1 MFRRLTR
8 VLALSTAVCLL
19 QSAAFAQFPSELV
32 SFEDGAV
39 DSPTAKEI
47 FLAPQASGSTAG
59 IVPNVA
65 GEDNNGSFRTV
76 SGFGAS
82 DGSRAYQVFW
92 SWQDAA
98 NPEAWVR
105 LTSFNAS
112 SRPNPSLDTRGVVR
126 FDVQNIGSFVNGAF
140 GLCLGIRE
148 TGVDVGQLENGGTVG
163 AIEWVGVDPTI
174 NAIIEP
180 ETGGDGVASAVAAG
194 DDVQEVGV
202 GLATTPGQVVISPG
216 LNGVIDSV
224 VAGDDIT
231 RFGYFRN
238 ALGTRVPIPAV
249 TIPVAGGYRSFEVD
263 LATGDVT
270 YDGVTT
276 PGAIVAFA
284 NGNGVL
290 DPPNF
295 RGTLE
300 HLALT
305 NVTSDTATGMLFLI
319 DALQFEAT
327 VPDPVDPPT
336 VVAPVFDSDTIVEVQ
351 CDVGA
356 TSSELFLNDVSQGT
370 AVPDG
375 ITGVA
380 QFSSLSLEVGDQL
393 RATQTLGGITSG
405 LSGIVTVVAEGTA
418 LAENFDSYASQAEF
432 NQFWSNSIANPTPSS
447 ARLTLTSGSAASCE
461 NVIQEFNPSGSDA
474 ARLYRSFGSLNGTDA
489 EPLWVTWKF
498 KHDIQSG
505 NARTRLELA
514 RFASGQFSTATGD
527 PGTTG
532 IGMINEFVGDLISN
546 YAVII
551 RFTDFNNP
559 LPGFLSSGA
568 RSYAP
573 STAARSANVWHTMQ
587 IEVRS
592 GVINYYVDG
601 VLANPAGYE
610 TGVPRPNTE
619 PYQFIIVGQGF
630 SNNGPRMFFDDISVT
645 IGDAPLPF
653 GPATD
658 IPSPI
663 ISSELYPGSMEV
675 ALAGV
680 DETSDLVTIYANDRD
695 TIVGTLPGPFPGGTA
710 LVPVDELEE
719 GQVIYATQSTGGPSY
734 ICDAGALLGVTCLG
748 DTDGNGVVN
757 AADRGQISA
766 NIGQTGND
774 QLCLFDLDGNGA
786 INAADRGQ
794 VSANIGLCTSLPNYM
809 NGSGLNAAG
818 DGPDPRFPGTPG
830 EESCFST
837 AVTVSVPVPTVQAL
851 LVPSQLQVDV
861 SGIIANVA
869 SDVTVYANE
878 LTEIG
883 SISNPATTTVSVP
896 VSALVNG
903 DVITATQTIGNE
915 SVQSVGV
922 TVRVPAPTLLTDLN
936 ANEEEVP
943 VSGLHPLAT
952 TVTVYVNGSPTSE
965 PTGGAATVAVAVA
978 TLNEGDSVVATQ
990 TIAGI
995 ESPDSNTKTVQPV
1008 YCLLAFEDDF
1018 DTDTSGSWTI
1028 LQSSADTAATFAWD
1042 YSLLGIPPSPNGDG
1056 STLGLKL
1063 EANMALPGTIESI
1076 TVLPTGESYSGNYLL
1091 TFDMWINVNGP
1102 LPAGGTG
1109 STEFVTAGV
1118 GHDGVTN
1125 NFHTGTTA
1133 TSTGVGGWFAVAG
1146 EGGSTRDFR
1155 AYKNNSEQFAESGQ
1169 FAAGTSSAGGGAHNN
1184 TATYYAATFPG
1195 DAPPAQQQLDFPQQT
1210 GTAAVGTVGFAWRQ
1224 VELRRTGTRVRWSI
1238 DGLRIADLDQNIGT
1252 TVFPL
1257 DGNIAIGYLDPFTS
1271 VSDNAALSFGVIDN
1285 VRVYLEANQ
1294 CDTGACCEGLS
1305 CSDTTEEAC
1314 TGTFL
1319 GLGTECVSTV
1329 CP

>member
-1 MFRRLTR
+1 LG
-8 VLALSTAVCLL
+8 LAVCLL

-32 SFEDGAV
+32 SFEEGAV
-39 DSPTAKEI
+39 DTPTAKEI
-47 FLAPQASGSTAG
+47 FLAPQASGSTSG
-59 IVPNVA
+59 IVPNVS

-112 SRPNPSLDTRGVVR
+112 SRPNPSLDTRGLVR
-126 FDVQNIGSFVNGAF
+126 FDIQNIGSFINGEF

-148 TGVDVGQLENGGTVG
+148 TGIEVAQLDNGGTTG

-180 ETGGDGVASAVAAG
+180 ETGGDAVASAVAAG
-194 DDVQEVGV
+194 DDVQEVAV
-202 GLATTPGQVVISPG
+202 GMPTTPGQVVISPG
-216 LNGVIDSV
+216 GNGVIDSV
-224 VAGDDIT
+224 VAGDDVT
-231 RFGYFRN
+231 RYGYFRN
-238 ALGTRVPIPAV
+238 LAGTRVPVPAV
-249 TIPVAGGYRSFEVD
+249 TIPVAGGYRTFEVD

-300 HLALT
+300 HLAIT
-305 NVTSDTATGMLFLI
+305 NVTTDTATGMLFLI

-336 VVAPVFDSDTIVEVQ
+336 VIAPVFDSDVVVEVQ

-375 ITGVA
+375 ITGIA
-380 QFSSLSLEVGDQL
+380 TFAGLTLEVGDEL
-393 RATQTLGGITSG
+393 RATQTVGGVTSG
-405 LSGIVTVVAEGTA
+405 LSGITSVVAEGTA

-432 NQFWSNSIANPTPSS
+432 NQFWSNSIANPTPAT

-461 NVIQEFNPSGSDA
+461 NVIREFNPAGSDA
-474 ARLYRSFGSLNGTDA
+474 ARLYRNFGSLNGTDA
-489 EPLWVTWKF
+489 EPLLVTWKF
-498 KHDIQSG
+498 KHSVQSG

-532 IGMINEFVGDLISN
+532 IGLFNEVVGDLITN

-559 LPGFLSSGA
+559 LPGFVSSGA

-573 STAARSANVWHTMQ
+573 STVARTAGEWRTMQ
-587 IEVRS
+587 IEVKS
-592 GVINYYVDG
+592 TVINYYIDG
-601 VLANPAGYE
+601 VLANPTGYE
-610 TGVPRPNTE
+610 AGVPRPNSD
-619 PYQFIIVGQGF
+619 PYQYIIVGQGF
-630 SNNGPRMFFDDISVT
+630 SNNGPQMFFDDISVT

-653 GPATD
+653 GPAND
-658 IPSPI
+658 LNSPSI
-663 ISSELYPGSMEV
+663 LGELYPGVTEV
-675 ALAGV
+675 ELTGV
-680 DETSDLVTIYANDRD
+680 DEAAAEVTIYADDRD
-695 TIVGTLPGPFPGGTA
+695 TIVGTLSGPFPGGTA
-710 LVPVDELEE
+710 VVPVAELED
-719 GQVIYATQSTGGPSY
+719 GQLIYATQSTGGPSY
-734 ICDAGALLGVTCLG
+734 ICDATALSSATCLG

-774 QLCLFDLDGNGA
+774 QVCLFDLDGNGA

-794 VSANIGLCTSLPNYM
+794 VSANIGLCTALPNYM

-830 EESCFST
+830 EESCFSA
-837 AVTVSVPVPTVQAL
+837 AVAVSVPAPSVQAV
-851 LVPSQLQVDV
+851 LVPGQVTVDV
-861 SGIIANVA
+861 SGVIAGVA
-869 SDVTVYANE
+869 SEVVVYANE

-883 SISNPATTTVSVP
+883 SVLDPATDTVSIP
-896 VSALVNG
+896 VTALVNG
-903 DVITATQTIGNE
+903 DVITATQIIGNE
-915 SVQSVGV
+915 SVQSAGV
-922 TVRVPAPTLLTDLN
+922 TVRVPAPTLLTDIN
-936 ANEEEVP
+936 ANEEEVT

-952 TVTVYVNGSPTSE
+952 TVTVYVNGSPVSE
-965 PTGGAATVAVAVA
+965 PTGGNSVVVVEVA
-978 TLNEGDSVVATQ
+978 TLNEDDSVVATQ

-995 ESPDSNTKTVQPV
+995 ESPDSNTKIVQPV

-1018 DTDTSGSWTI
+1018 DVDTSASWTI

-1042 YSLLGIPPSPNGDG
+1042 YSALDIPPAPNSDG
-1056 STLGLKL
+1056 TTFGLKL

-1091 TFDMWINVNGP
+1091 RFDMWMNVNGP
-1102 LPAGGTG
+1102 LPGGGTG
-1109 STEFVTAGV
+1109 STEFLTAGL
-1118 GHDGVTN
+1118 GHDSVTN
-1125 NFHTGTTA
+1125 NFHTGTSG
-1133 TSTGVGGWFAVAG
+1133 TSTGAGGWFAVSG

-1155 AYKNNSEQFAESGQ
+1155 AYKNNFEQFAESGQ
-1169 FAAGTSSAGGGAHNN
+1169 FAASTSSAGGGAHNN
-1184 TATYYAATFPG
+1184 TTAYYATTFPG
-1195 DAPPAQQQLDFPQQT
+1195 NAPPVQQQIDFPQQT
-1210 GTAAVGTVGFAWRQ
+1210 GTAAAGTPAFGWYQ
-1224 VELRRTGTRVRWSI
+1224 VEVRRTGTRVRWSI
-1238 DGLRIADLDQNIGT
+1238 NGLRIAELDQNIGT
-1252 TVFPL
+1252 TVFAL

-1271 VSDNAALSFGVIDN
+1271 VSDNPALSFGVIDN
-1285 VRVYLEANQ
+1285 VRVYLEAAQ
-1294 CDTGACCEGLS
+1294 CETGACCDGGV
-1305 CSDTTEEAC
+1305 CSDTDEGSC
-1314 TGTFL
+1314 SGTFF
-1319 GLGTECVSTV
+1319 GLGTECASTV